1 MENSFILHMLTKEIS
16 MHESLKALLLREN
29 VPYELLCRTSSNKRH
44 IPYYHVEGLY
54 CVVMEHSCLNNLKK
68 IIDAN
73 IVYEKLALY
82 EYVSW

>member
-1 MENSFILHMLTKEIS
+1 MENAFILQMLTREIS
-16 MHESLKALLLREN
+16 MHEALKALLLREN
-29 VPYELLCRTSSNKRH
+29 VPYELLCGASSDNKH
-44 IPYYHVEGLY
+44 ISYYHVEGLY

-82 EYVSW
+82 EYVIW